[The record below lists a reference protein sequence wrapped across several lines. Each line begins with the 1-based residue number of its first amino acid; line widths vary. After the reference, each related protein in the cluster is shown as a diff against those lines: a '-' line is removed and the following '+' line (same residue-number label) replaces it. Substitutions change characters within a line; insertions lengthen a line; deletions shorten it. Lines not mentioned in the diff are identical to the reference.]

1 LLDDKDHRA
10 NLKELTEGELG
21 ELADQYYPANYK
33 EHLMLD
39 YKMKSYEGSYK
50 REMPAHETTWN
61 LERAFPYIMNL
72 DYEHLDQFTEIK
84 RKASFESKNY
94 DPKKYEGKNPYEVE
108 IIIREKYK
116 KILVKEFEK
125 LLKKYR
131 PQTAEVILN
140 GAIDDLANKYKGIK

>member
-1 LLDDKDHRA
+1 
-10 NLKELTEGELG
+10 
-21 ELADQYYPANYK
+21 
-33 EHLMLD
+33 
-39 YKMKSYEGSYK
+39 
-50 REMPAHETTWN
+50 
-61 LERAFPYIMNL
+61 MNL

-84 RKASFESKNY
+84 RKAKVESKNY